1 MQDSG
6 EIYYP
11 AALPSLLPGKR
22 SLYPLN
28 RSFHGPQSMSGLFG
42 EEKIFFLQ
50 WESKRDSS
58 VFHFFA

>member
-11 AALPSLLPGKR
+11 ATLHSPLPGKR

-28 RSFHGPQSMSGLFG
+28 KSFHGLQSMSGLFG
-42 EEKIFFLQ
+42 EEKMFFLQ

-58 VFHFFA
+58 VFHFVA